1 MAPQYVIIEAH
12 TGYAGDSGDLD
23 ELRPGVRGNTGKLD
37 SSELVVDDDG
47 QFEILLAISGPKATP
62 AIL

>member
-23 ELRPGVRGNTGKLD
+23 ELRWECVAIP
-37 SSELVVDDDG
+37 SS
-47 QFEILLAISGPKATP
+47 TP
-62 AIL
+62 QS